1 MTFNCG
7 LAVIFTVSLIKL
19 QQKMEFFGEINC
31 NLNMPVTESIQRLL
45 QQGKMKLFSEK
56 ERIYPTIT
64 GKYPISVFFPI
75 SKKDEFGETLGL
87 LLCAKNQQPFS
98 EMDLG
103 CAKMTAAAISRY
115 IQQNYER
122 KVT

>member
-1 MTFNCG
+1 MDYAT
-7 LAVIFTVSLIKL
+7 KL
-19 QQKMEFFGEINC
+19 LC
-31 NLNMPVTESIQRLL
+31 NDSKIIASKNYHTALNMPVTESIQRLL

-56 ERIYPTIT
+56 ERIYPTMT
-64 GKYPISVFFPI
+64 GKYPISAFFPI
-75 SKKDEFGETLGL
+75 SKKDELGEALGL